1 MPKKQTT
8 KKKSQKS
15 KLPFAHPTKHGK
27 LHWNK
32 LLFIVL
38 YGAFGLVI
46 AAAIIAQM
54 FYNKYLWDVTYQQ
67 QVYITRSFMVDAIKG
82 IDDSKSSPDT
92 NNRIP
97 EVKLQLPEPTTEVSK
112 LKYYYEKGN
121 PTLASEFALP
131 IPESVEITTQSLSN
145 LGISRL
151 NAYYDRTAY
160 EDLNNNNV
168 FAGACNRGFSIQ
180 FEPYWDKWKNDVSK
194 QLNDGRTMY
203 LYRERGCNGIASD
216 EMDALES
223 YLLQAQSY

>member
-15 KLPFAHPTKHGK
+15 KLPFAHPTKHGS
-27 LHWNK
+27 LHWKK

-46 AAAIIAQM
+46 VAAVVAQM

-67 QVYITRSFMVDAIKG
+67 GFFQTRSMIVDAIKG
-82 IDDSKSSPDT
+82 IDDSKSTLDT

-131 IPESVEITTQSLSN
+131 IPESVEITTQSISSI
-145 LGISRL
+145 GISGL
-151 NAYYDRTAY
+151 YTYYDGYTY
-160 EDLNNNNV
+160 DDLFDSV
-168 FAGACNRGFSIQ
+168 PFAQACNRGFQIQ
-180 FEPYWDKWKNDVSK
+180 FEAFSDNDTGVK
-194 QLNDGRTMY
+194 TKKLNDGRT
-203 LYRERGCNGIASD
+203 LHLQRELGCNGIASD
-216 EMDALES
+216 QMDALES